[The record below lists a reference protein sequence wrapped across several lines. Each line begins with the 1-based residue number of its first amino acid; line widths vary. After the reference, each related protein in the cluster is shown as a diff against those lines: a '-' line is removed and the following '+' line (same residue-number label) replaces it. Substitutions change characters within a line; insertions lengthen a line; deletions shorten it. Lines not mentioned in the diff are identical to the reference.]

1 MNNFQLLLQSGI
13 LQLLVMGVALI
24 AIVALFLKSKINEN
38 SHKLHLL
45 YVSGILV
52 FVIIE
57 LVSYICIGNGA
68 NSDSIVSY
76 VSFAS
81 TLSSLILSVV
91 AIIYTIVSNQKG
103 NDVFIKISDRAE
115 AINNV
120 SDRLCIIVDNL
131 DNKLNKFE
139 TELHVIHNITNDTN
153 DAIKGISNVAA
164 NNGLSDGSLSI
175 DDVLSQLIQTGS
187 VLGNAAL
194 LACCYSSRKHKGL
207 DLKVLFENNEEYV
220 YGYLIAVSCLSFISI
235 EVKDNIVTVSDVYD
249 KLEEQLK
256 QFFAK
261 ADPYNVDFLKL
272 LQYHYDINDEFW
284 EPADNS

>member
-24 AIVALFLKSKINEN
+24 AIVALFLRSKVNEN
-38 SHKLHLL
+38 SNKLHLL

-103 NDVFIKISDRAE
+103 NDVFLKISDRAE
-115 AINNV
+115 AINGV
-120 SDRLCIIVDNL
+120 SDRLCKIVDNL
-131 DNKLNKFE
+131 DNKLNRFE
-139 TELHVIHNITNDTN
+139 NELHVIHDITNDTN
-153 DAIKGISNVAA
+153 DAIKGISNAA
-164 NNGLSDGSLSI
+164 ASNGLSEGSISI
-175 DDVLSQLIQTGS
+175 GDVLSQLIQTGS

-194 LACCYSSRKHKGL
+194 LACCYSFKKHKEL

-220 YGYLIAVSCLSFISI
+220 YGYIIAVSCLSFITVEI
-235 EVKDNIVTVSDVYD
+235 KDNIVSVSYVYE

-261 ADPYNVDFLKL
+261 ADPENANFLKK
-272 LQYHYDINDEFW
+272 LQDHYGINDEFW
-284 EPADNS
+284 KPEDNS

>member
-1 MNNFQLLLQSGI
+1 MNNFQLLLQSGL
-13 LQLLVMGVALI
+13 LQLFVMGVALI
-24 AIVALFLKSKINEN
+24 AIVALFLKSKIDEN
-38 SHKLHLL
+38 SYKLHLL

-57 LVSYICIGNGA
+57 LVSYICIGNGE

-103 NDVFIKISDRAE
+103 NEVFHKISDKAE
-115 AINNV
+115 AINGV
-120 SDRLCIIVDNL
+120 SDRLCKIVDNL
-131 DNKLNKFE
+131 DNKLNRFE
-139 TELHVIHNITNDTN
+139 NELHVIHDITNDTN
-153 DAIKGISNVAA
+153 DAIKGISNAA
-164 NNGLSDGSLSI
+164 ASNGLSEGSLSI

-194 LACCYSSRKHKGL
+194 LACCYSFKKCKGL

-220 YGYLIAVSCLSFISI
+220 YGYIIVVSCLSFITVEI
-235 EVKDNIVTVSDVYD
+235 KDNIVSVSYVYE

-261 ADPYNVDFLKL
+261 ADPDNAKFIKQ
-272 LQYHYDINDEFW
+272 LQDHYGIIDEFW
-284 EPADNS
+284 KPEDNS

>member
-1 MNNFQLLLQSGI
+1 
-13 LQLLVMGVALI
+13 MGVALI
-24 AIVALFLKSKINEN
+24 AIVALFLRSKVNEN
-38 SHKLHLL
+38 SNKLHLL

-103 NDVFIKISDRAE
+103 NDVFLKISDRAE
-115 AINNV
+115 AINGV
-120 SDRLCIIVDNL
+120 SDRLCKIVDNL
-131 DNKLNKFE
+131 DNKLNRFE
-139 TELHVIHNITNDTN
+139 NELHVIHDITNDTN
-153 DAIKGISNVAA
+153 DAIKGISNAA
-164 NNGLSDGSLSI
+164 ASNGLSEGSLSI

-194 LACCYSSRKHKGL
+194 LACCYSFKKHKEL
-207 DLKVLFENNEEYV
+207 DLKVLFDNNEEYV
-220 YGYLIAVSCLSFISI
+220 YGYIIAVSCLSFITVEI
-235 EVKDNIVTVSDVYD
+235 KDNIVSVSYVYE

-261 ADPYNVDFLKL
+261 ADPDNANFIKQ
-272 LQYHYDINDEFW
+272 LQDHYGIIDEFW
-284 EPADNS
+284 KPVDNT

>member
-1 MNNFQLLLQSGI
+1 MNNFQLLLQSGL
-13 LQLLVMGVALI
+13 LQLFVMGVALI
-24 AIVALFLKSKINEN
+24 AIVALFLKSKIDEN
-38 SHKLHLL
+38 FYKLHLL

-57 LVSYICIGNGA
+57 LVSYICIGNGE
-68 NSDSIVSY
+68 NSESIVSY

-103 NDVFIKISDRAE
+103 NDVFLKISDRAD
-115 AINNV
+115 AINGV
-120 SDRLCIIVDNL
+120 SDRLCKIVDNL

-139 TELHVIHNITNDTN
+139 NELHVIHDITNDTN

-164 NNGLSDGSLSI
+164 NNGLSNGSLSI
-175 DDVLSQLIQTGS
+175 HDVLSQLIQTGS

-194 LACCYSSRKHKGL
+194 LACCYSFKKHKGVN
-207 DLKVLFENNEEYV
+207 LKVLFENNEEYV
-220 YGYLIAVSCLSFISI
+220 YGYIIAVSCLSFITVEI
-235 EVKDNIVTVSDVYD
+235 KDNIVTVSDVYD

-261 ADPYNVDFLKL
+261 ADPENANFLKK
-272 LQYHYDINDEFW
+272 LQDHYGINDEFW
-284 EPADNS
+284 KPEDNS

>member
-1 MNNFQLLLQSGI
+1 MSNYQLLLQSGI
-13 LQLLVMGVALI
+13 LQLLVVGVAII
-24 AIVALFLKSKINEN
+24 AVVALFLKSKINEN

-57 LVSYICIGNGA
+57 LVSYICIGNGM
-68 NSDSIVSY
+68 NSASIVSY

-103 NDVFIKISDRAE
+103 DDVFLKISDRAD
-115 AINNV
+115 AINRV
-120 SDRLCIIVDNL
+120 SDRLCEIVDNL
-131 DNKLNKFE
+131 DYKINKFE
-139 TELHVIHNITNDTN
+139 NELHVIHDITNDTN

-164 NNGLSDGSLSI
+164 NNGLSNSSLSI
-175 DDVLSQLIQTGS
+175 NDVLSQLIQTGS

-194 LACCYSSRKHKGL
+194 LACCYSFKKNKEIN
-207 DLKVLFENNEEYV
+207 LKFLFENNEEYV
-220 YGYLIAVSCLSFISI
+220 YGYIMAVSCLSFITVEI
-235 EVKDNIVTVSDVYD
+235 KDNIVTVFFVDD

-256 QFFAK
+256 QFFATSK
-261 ADPYNVDFLKL
+261 PENTSFIKV
-272 LQYHYDINDEFW
+272 LQDYYGINDEFW
-284 EPADNS
+284 KPEDNS